1 MRNLLIRLV
10 AVIAIGIAV
19 LIVIGGIGSLDI
31 PSGGITL
38 EEEEEAA
45 MISAG
50 VSALITTV
58 FILGR

>member
-1 MRNLLIRLV
+1 VRNLLIRLV

-19 LIVIGGIGSLDI
+19 LIVTRGIGSLDI

-38 EEEEEAA
+38 EEGEEAA

-58 FILGR
+58 FIIGR